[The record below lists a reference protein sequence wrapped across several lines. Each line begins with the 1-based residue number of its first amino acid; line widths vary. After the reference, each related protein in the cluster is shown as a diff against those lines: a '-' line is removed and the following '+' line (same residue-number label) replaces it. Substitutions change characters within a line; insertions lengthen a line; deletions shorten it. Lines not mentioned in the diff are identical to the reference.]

1 MLAGLSGKRSLT
13 AYRYRHGRLFFSD
26 DGKRPEA
33 AGQPSA
39 LSPQPEYPKTHMFE
53 VTPEI
58 LATARSELTAGRP
71 SVALR
76 AIARRFQ
83 LERTDVAWV
92 AVDIFQDIATPE
104 VQAIWHWDMAGDGK
118 GHTGEEIDSLLD
130 HLVVK

>member
-1 MLAGLSGKRSLT
+1 MASHQKQPVSL
-13 AYRYRHGRLFFSD
+13 
-26 DGKRPEA
+26 
-33 AGQPSA
+33 
-39 LSPQPEYPKTHMFE
+39 QPEDPKTRMFE

-92 AVDIFQDIATPE
+92 AADIFQNIATPE
-104 VQAIWHWDMAGDGK
+104 VQALWHWDMAGDGK
-118 GHTGEEIDSLLD
+118 GHTDEEIDSLLG

>member
-1 MLAGLSGKRSLT
+1 MTANGQKQPVSPQPSALS
-13 AYRYRHGRLFFSD
+13 
-26 DGKRPEA
+26 P
-33 AGQPSA
+33 QPSA